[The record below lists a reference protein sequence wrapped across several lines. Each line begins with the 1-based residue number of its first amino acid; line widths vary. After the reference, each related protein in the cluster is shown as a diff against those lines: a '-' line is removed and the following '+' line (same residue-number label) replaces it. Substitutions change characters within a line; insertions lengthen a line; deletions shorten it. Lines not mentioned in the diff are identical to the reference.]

1 MSTQIRQA
9 SGPPSC
15 SLSWLERDP
24 KSGSSTPDVIIWELY
39 ENRRSSWP
47 RQKDDMASP
56 PNVYKLSSQMLN
68 GKHPIWQIFIWII
81 QSYKLLTDFVDWV
94 ARDTFFFSEAL
105 DPSFWGT
112 YRIKEKMH
120 YLILLLQAVSYM
132 VELELG
138 LTPRQQSIL
147 RTYLITTVN
156 LLSCR
161 LALNKIKRSLKR
173 KKYRPHK
180 KSEMVVCLLL
190 T

>member
-1 MSTQIRQA
+1 MI
-9 SGPPSC
+9 G
-15 SLSWLERDP
+15 ERSQVRKLDP
-24 KSGSSTPDVIIWELY
+24 RCDNLGTVWKQ
-39 ENRRSSWP
+39 RRSSWP

-112 YRIKEKMH
+112 SRIKEKMH

-138 LTPRQQSIL
+138 LTPRQRSIL

-173 KKYRPHK
+173 KKNRPHK